1 MPKSILF
8 TFELEEGMVCAES
21 VYSITGQLLVPENTV
36 LDNTLI
42 NRLRLYNVTTVSIFD
57 NTIGPQVVLDSE
69 SSYFGRIKS
78 SPEFQAFKTEYID
91 TIETFHDN
99 INEIVTRNTP
109 IDPDELLNTTA
120 NLIDSS
126 ATSIHVFD
134 MLHNM
139 REFDDSTF
147 AHCLNVALIA
157 RVLGQWLKMS
167 PEDIDVLTLS
177 GLLHDIGKLA
187 TPEPIL
193 TKPGKLTD
201 DEYTIMKDH
210 ARCGYQYL
218 KNQALDPRIKE
229 ACLFHHERCDGTGY
243 PMGLS
248 SDKIPDFAKIISIC
262 DVYDAMTAKR
272 VYRNALCPFT
282 VIKFLEEESFTKYDP
297 RFSLV
302 FLENVVSSYIN
313 TTVRL
318 NNGMVGEVVLINKHS
333 LSKPMLRCGNDY
345 IDLSKTPDLKI
356 EAII

>member
-1 MPKSILF
+1 
-8 TFELEEGMVCAES
+8 
-21 VYSITGQLLVPENTV
+21 
-36 LDNTLI
+36 
-42 NRLRLYNVTTVSIFD
+42 
-57 NTIGPQVVLDSE
+57 
-69 SSYFGRIKS
+69 
-78 SPEFQAFKTEYID
+78 
-91 TIETFHDN
+91 
-99 INEIVTRNTP
+99 
-109 IDPDELLNTTA
+109 
-120 NLIDSS
+120 
-126 ATSIHVFD
+126 
-134 MLHNM
+134 M

-167 PEDIDVLTLS
+167 SEDIDVLTLS

-193 TKPGKLTD
+193 TKPDKLTD

-248 SDKIPDFAKIISIC
+248 ADKIPDFAKIISIC
-262 DVYDAMTAKR
+262 DVYDAMTANR
-272 VYRNALCPFT
+272 VYRKALCPFT

-318 NNGMVGEVVLINKHS
+318 NNGMIGEVVLINRHS